1 MKYRKYILV
10 LIVSIIIY
18 LLLIFFYNKYMVK
31 DNFKKCYTLKEDVLQ
46 GQTVDISNLKECK
59 IDAVL
64 DGTEYIEDIN
74 LYVGCVFSHDVRAND
89 ILKKKDLVNSEEYQY
104 TQKYEYISIKVESSE
119 DSVSYQ
125 STKGKNVN
133 IYYSS
138 KTSQLDGIINLIAES
153 GNEISE
159 YITLGIQEP
168 YTTIKLLKDVYI
180 IDAFNKSGISLDR
193 KELLGTD
200 TLIDTIMIRV
210 TSDLAIKINNLKNY
224 GKFSFSIVR

>member
-1 MKYRKYILV
+1 MKYKKYIVV

-18 LLLIFFYNKYMVK
+18 LLLTFFYNKYMVK
-31 DNFKKCYTLKEDVLQ
+31 NDFNKCYILKEDVLQ
-46 GQTVDISNLKECK
+46 GQVIDISNLKECK
-59 IDAVL
+59 IDTVPE
-64 DGTEYIEDIN
+64 GTEYVEDIN
-74 LYVGCVFSHDVRAND
+74 SYVGYVFSHDVKSND
-89 ILKKKDLVNSEEYQY
+89 ILKKSDLVNSEEYQC
-104 TQKYEYISIKVESSE
+104 TKKYEYISIKVESSE

-138 KTSQLDGIINLIAES
+138 KTSQVESIINLIADDE
-153 GNEISE
+153 NEMSE
-159 YITLGIQEP
+159 YITLGTQES
-168 YTTIKLLKDVYI
+168 YTTIRLLKDIYI

-210 TSDLAIKINNLKNY
+210 KRDMAIKINNLKNY